1 MSSAPKAK
9 PVQRIAMPPMRAS
22 IASSVE
28 ECLERTATILLHCGA
43 ATKEDLIQAISK
55 ARQSNLQGQPADLL
69 ETLARHVNCPE
80 PDIPHAIATYAE
92 QVSAAVIPS
101 PPFIPFASRYITP
114 TAFYENFPELKQ
126 LGHALLS
133 PVIYAEDSDAI
144 GTAALN
150 PVAASIMSEEI
161 MAVVA
166 RRYEVRPFVTTVLLD
181 YNSWTELV
189 RKQFQR

>member
-9 PVQRIAMPPMRAS
+9 PTRRIAIPPQRAS
-22 IASSVE
+22 IAAAVE
-28 ECLERTATILLHCGA
+28 ECLERTATILLHTGA
-43 ATKEDLIQAISK
+43 ATKEDLIQAVSK
-55 ARQSNLQGQPADLL
+55 ARQSNAQGKPVDLL

-80 PDIPHAIATYAE
+80 PDVPHAVLTYAE
-92 QVSAAVIPS
+92 QVAAAVIPS
-101 PPFIPFASRYITP
+101 PPLVSFAARYISP
-114 TAFYENFPELKQ
+114 SAFYENFPELRQ

-166 RRYEVRPFVTTVLLD
+166 RRYEICPFVSTVMLD
-181 YNSWTELV
+181 YGSWNEIV
-189 RKQFQR
+189 RKHFHR

>member
-1 MSSAPKAK
+1 MSSAPQAK
-9 PVQRIAMPPMRAS
+9 PTKRIAIPPQRAS
-22 IASSVE
+22 ISAAVE

-43 ATKEDLIQAISK
+43 ATKEDLIQAITK
-55 ARQSNLQGQPADLL
+55 ARHANAQGKPADLL

-80 PDIPHAIATYAE
+80 PDIPQAILTYAE
-92 QVSAAVIPS
+92 QVATAVIPS
-101 PPFIPFASRYITP
+101 PPLVSFAARYISP
-114 TAFYENFPELKQ
+114 AAFYDKFPELKK

-161 MAVVA
+161 MAVVT
-166 RRYEVRPFVTTVLLD
+166 RRYGICPFVSTVILD
-181 YNSWTELV
+181 YASWNEIV
-189 RKQFQR
+189 RKQFLR

>member
-9 PVQRIAMPPMRAS
+9 PAKRIAIPPQRAS
-22 IASSVE
+22 IAAAVE

-43 ATKEDLIQAISK
+43 ATKEDLIQAIAK
-55 ARQSNLQGQPADLL
+55 ARQSNAQGKPADLL

-80 PDIPHAIATYAE
+80 PDLPQAVLVYAD
-92 QVSAAVIPS
+92 QVASAVIPS
-101 PPFIPFASRYITP
+101 PPLVSFAARYISP
-114 TAFYENFPELKQ
+114 SAFYEKFPELKQ

-161 MAVVA
+161 AAVVA
-166 RRYEVRPFVTTVLLD
+166 RRYEICPFVSTVTLD
-181 YNSWTELV
+181 YASWNEIV
-189 RKQFQR
+189 RKHFLR

>member
-1 MSSAPKAK
+1 MSSAPQAK
-9 PVQRIAMPPMRAS
+9 PAKRIAIPPQRPS
-22 IASSVE
+22 IAAAVE

-55 ARQSNLQGQPADLL
+55 ARQSNSEGKPADLL
-69 ETLARHVNCPE
+69 ETLARQVNCPE
-80 PDIPHAIATYAE
+80 PDIPQAILTYAE
-92 QVSAAVIPS
+92 QVASAVIPS
-101 PPFIPFASRYITP
+101 PPLVSFAARYIAP
-114 TAFYENFPELKQ
+114 SAFYENFPELKK
-126 LGHALLS
+126 LGNALLS

-166 RRYEVRPFVTTVLLD
+166 RRRNICPFVSTVSLD
-181 YNSWTELV
+181 YASWNEIV
-189 RKQFQR
+189 RKHFHR

>member
-9 PVQRIAMPPMRAS
+9 PAQRITIPPQRAS
-22 IASSVE
+22 IAAAVE

-43 ATKEDLIQAISK
+43 ATKEDLIQSIAK
-55 ARQSNLQGQPADLL
+55 VRHSNSIGTPVDLL

-80 PDIPHAIATYAE
+80 PDIGQAIHAYAE
-92 QVSAAVIPS
+92 QVATAVVPS
-101 PPFIPFASRYITP
+101 PPLVSFAARYISP
-114 TAFYENFPELKQ
+114 SAFYENFPEIKK

-161 MAVVA
+161 MAIVA
-166 RRYEVRPFVTTVLLD
+166 RRYEIRPFVSTVLLD
-181 YNSWTELV
+181 YTSWNEIV
-189 RKQFQR
+189 RKHFLR

>member
-9 PVQRIAMPPMRAS
+9 PTQRIVIPPQRAN
-22 IASSVE
+22 AAVAVE

-43 ATKEDLIQAISK
+43 ATKDDLMQAIAKTREANS
-55 ARQSNLQGQPADLL
+55 QGRPTDLL
-69 ETLARHVNCPE
+69 ETLARHLNCPE
-80 PDIPHAIATYAE
+80 PEIAQAIHAYAE
-92 QVSAAVIPS
+92 QVATAVVPS
-101 PPFIPFASRYITP
+101 PPLISFAARYIAP
-114 TAFYENFPELKQ
+114 AAFYENFPELRQ

-133 PVIYAEDSDAI
+133 PIIYAEDSDAI

-166 RRYEVRPFVTTVLLD
+166 RRYEIRPFVTTVMLD
-181 YNSWTELV
+181 YNSWNEIV
-189 RKQFQR
+189 RKHFLR